1 VKAVTNTS
9 EMPQELAIFP
19 PRPRTPL
26 RYLNHPN
33 KKGQIMFLSRLF
45 TLGKKSSRPAR
56 EAHPGLEELETRYV
70 PTAALGDTY
79 VATLYQGLLGHA
91 ADPQGLA
98 FWSGML
104 TAGTSPT
111 QVANGILGST
121 EYRSNQVELLY
132 ENILGRQADLVGLDY
147 AVDGMYYNG
156 LTFDQVK
163 VNLLASDEFFQ
174 AAGGSNEGFLQRT
187 YQDILNRGVDP
198 AGDAAFGAE
207 LAQGASRG
215 VVAQQIVTSIE
226 AEQIKV
232 AGFYQEILSRPADS
246 AGLNYWTNIL
256 AHGGRDE
263 TIQSQLLGS
272 TEFSSQLQAS
282 LNQSGINDPNAA
294 AQQFIS
300 STGKFKG
307 GHPVQQPPVQPP
319 SYGGN
324 SDNGSTDASNP
335 ADGSTVIIDYTPP
348 PDTTVYV
355 DTSSSYTD
363 TSTYVDTSSSSDSSS
378 SVDTS
383 SSSSDSYDYSDPSSG
398 CDC

>member
-1 VKAVTNTS
+1 
-9 EMPQELAIFP
+9 
-19 PRPRTPL
+19 
-26 RYLNHPN
+26 
-33 KKGQIMFLSRLF
+33 MFLSRLF
-45 TLGKKSSRPAR
+45 TRGKKSSRPAR
-56 EAHPGLEELETRYV
+56 ESHPGLEELESRYV

-98 FWSGML
+98 FWSSQL
-104 TAGTSPT
+104 TAGASPT
-111 QVANGILGST
+111 QVANGILSST
-121 EYRSNQVELLY
+121 EYRSNQVEFLY

-147 AVDGMYYNG
+147 AVNSIYNG
-156 LTFDQVK
+156 GTFDQLK

-174 AAGGSNEGFLQRT
+174 AAGSGNEGFLQRT
-187 YQDILNRGVDP
+187 YQDILNRSVDP

-207 LAQGASRG
+207 LARGASRG
-215 VVAQQIVTSIE
+215 VVAQQIVSSYE

-232 AGFYQEILSRPADS
+232 AGFYQEILSRPADA

-256 AHGGRDE
+256 AHGGQDT

-272 TEFSSQLQAS
+272 TEFSAQLQAS

-294 AQQFIS
+294 ALQFIAV
-300 STGKFKG
+300 TGKFKG
-307 GHPVQQPPVQPP
+307 ALPVQQPPVQPP

-348 PDTTVYV
+348 PPDTTVYV

-363 TSTYVDTSSSSDSSS
+363 NSTYVDTSSSSSDSSTYDDS
-378 SVDTS
+378 S
-383 SSSSDSYDYSDPSSG
+383 SSSSDSYDYSDPSCG
-398 CDC
+398 CDY